1 MTLQHGSDFLIDLT
15 DTELESDLNLW
26 SCCGPVDVTIESQA
40 CDCDGN
46 TLDCFG
52 ECGGSAEEDN
62 CGTCDSDT
70 SNDCVQDCGS
80 TWGGSALID
89 ECGLCNAFYPD
100 SEPPEYPYGT
110 CDCAGVPNGNFIEDI
125 CGVCEGVTVYPYECE
140 VTDSSGL
147 ALGLEIFP
155 SGIFS
160 LFNWENGEVNMAEL
174 TIHNSGDTLINY
186 YLYYYGYLNGEKS
199 WTNAGAI
206 DEPEMNVTLYQLTST
221 DLSAN
226 YFKTTLTAPPGP
238 TDNYRNLANEK
249 SVYFD
254 CGFTIWLKPD
264 GTWYHKIH
272 GVSGFSSNK
281 GPYKIVNSREI
292 SLGGNDYIKWDDNG
306 VRCLKWGKIRN
317 NNCCQ

>member
-1 MTLQHGSDFLIDLT
+1 MKKTLLIILPLLLIVGCSKPVPDKQKIFT
-15 DTELESDLNLW
+15 DTWKTIKKEYNNATTSSKKNSWLNK
-26 SCCGPVDVTIESQA
+26 
-40 CDCDGN
+40 
-46 TLDCFG
+46 
-52 ECGGSAEEDN
+52 
-62 CGTCDSDT
+62 
-70 SNDCVQDCGS
+70 
-80 TWGGSALID
+80 
-89 ECGLCNAFYPD
+89 
-100 SEPPEYPYGT
+100 
-110 CDCAGVPNGNFIEDI
+110 GVNHLKNNK
-125 CGVCEGVTVYPYECE
+125 
-140 VTDSSGL
+140 S
-147 ALGLEIFP
+147 
-155 SGIFS
+155 
-160 LFNWENGEVNMAEL
+160 EVNNWYGKVIDISSNSYL
-174 TIHNSGDTLINY
+174 TVGQNNIKY
-186 YLYYYGYLNGEKS
+186 YLLTKGRQSGRFSNLDVGDEVLFSGYLNGEKS